1 MPAERPSWAPQ
12 HIDLDKPNA
21 ARVYDYFLGGACNFE
36 IDRQFAENFLTVM
49 PEIELVARR
58 NRAFLR
64 RAVRFCVDQGIRQF
78 LDIGSGIPTVGNV
91 HQIAQQMAPECRVLY
106 VDNEPVAVAHSE
118 LMLEHNPN
126 AAVLQADLRD
136 PATVLGSESA
146 RQLLDFDAPMALLM
160 VAVLHFVPESAHPR
174 SAIEQYL
181 KALAPGS
188 LFVVSH
194 VSIDD
199 WDGEQSRPGVPSYN
213 QTTTPVYARTR
224 QQVLELMAGTELVA
238 PGLVWAQD
246 WRADPS
252 DDVDDKPKHSFILAG
267 VGRKS

>member
-21 ARVYDYFLGGACNFE
+21 ARIYDYFLGGGCNLE
-36 IDRQFAENFLTVM
+36 IDRRFADQFLKVM
-49 PEIELVARR
+49 PGIELVARR

-64 RAVRFCVDQGIRQF
+64 RAVRFCVNQGIRQF

-91 HQIAQQMAPECRVLY
+91 HEIAQQMAPECRVLY

-118 LMLEHNPN
+118 LMLEHNRDT
-126 AAVLQADLRD
+126 AILQADLGD
-136 PATVLGSESA
+136 PSTVLTAASA

-160 VAVLHFVPESAHPR
+160 VAVLHFIPDSAQPGL
-174 SAIEQYL
+174 AIERYL

-188 LFVVSH
+188 LFVLSH

-199 WDGEQSRPGVPSYN
+199 WDGEQPHPDTPSYN
-213 QTTTPVYARTR
+213 QTTTPVYARSR
-224 QQVLELMAGTELVA
+224 QEVLDLMGGTELVE

-246 WRADPS
+246 WRPDQPENL
-252 DDVDDKPKHSFILAG
+252 VENPKHSFILAG
-267 VGRKS
+267 VGRKN